1 MVSEAVSQDIIMLR
15 KMTKVAQKEH
25 AYLMTLK
32 VARLPRFR
40 SRCRVCKVKASIDS
54 KSRGFTLHH
63 LWYNAYDYTHNSF
76 KEGHQDFIFDVNNK
90 AEYEKIDLRSLY
102 KLEAVRQ
109 AFRNPLQFRFVCSP
123 HHNALETLDK
133 FHPDKACAL
142 FSVWRETRTRWPN
155 K

>member
-1 MVSEAVSQDIIMLR
+1 MVTEAILNDIALLR

-25 AYLMTLK
+25 AYIMTLK

-40 SRCRVCKVKASIDS
+40 SRCRMCKAKADINS

-63 LWYNAYDYTHNSF
+63 IRYNDYDYTHNSF
-76 KEGHQDFIFDVNNK
+76 KEGHKDFIFDVNNK
-90 AEYEKIDLRSLY
+90 SVYEGVDLRALY

-109 AFRNPLQFRFVCSP
+109 AYRDPSQFRFLCSK
-123 HHNALETLDK
+123 HHQAVEILDK
-133 FHPDKACAL
+133 FSPKLARAL
-142 FSVWRETRTRWPN
+142 ISVWRETRTRWPD